1 MKGNAHRG
9 LSWEAH
15 SLEGSPVPRP
25 GVEAGEAG
33 ETGGG
38 WGRVEPK
45 HKRGPMAE
53 SDSAPVGSGLDLS
66 LGWRKLVC
74 WSTKGLRRLGDFSEA
89 IDCLHCGHGRTR
101 PPTPG

>member
-53 SDSAPVGSGLDLS
+53 SDSAPVALVWISLSVGGNWFAGLP
-66 LGWRKLVC
+66 KV
-74 WSTKGLRRLGDFSEA
+74 
-89 IDCLHCGHGRTR
+89 
-101 PPTPG
+101 